1 MEGVQHDFEVPEH
14 DEDSHELVERD
25 EGSHELVEHDE
36 GSHEVVEPDE
46 GSHEV
51 DGDVEVLVEHLAGF
65 AEHGVESV
73 EGGGIFV
80 ELDFVGGLS
89 LVDLMIGAVF
99 L

>member
-1 MEGVQHDFEVPEH
+1 MTLRFLKDDV
-14 DEDSHELVERD
+14 DSHELV
-25 EGSHELVEHDE
+25 G
-36 GSHEVVEPDE
+36 PDE

-51 DGDVEVLVEHLAGF
+51 DGGAEVLVEHLAGF

>member
-14 DEDSHELVERD
+14 DE
-25 EGSHELVEHDE
+25 
-36 GSHEVVEPDE
+36 GSHEVVEHDE

-65 AEHGVESV
+65 AENWVESV